1 MEYQQVSILGC
12 SAEKSERGKKWTQ
25 MAGLWQMVFR
35 QLQPRKKRMVPQNVR
50 LLNRNKPEES
60 GQMHTQEQERTQ
72 KDVENEDLLISQI
85 DEFREKAK
93 QLQVLLEA
101 KESKAAEL
109 QSLVDERAGKAQE
122 LEHILTE
129 RQEEAD
135 KIVNEFGR
143 KVDALADKVTTKMA
157 EIEAGLSGQVADI
170 RKTSEEQ
177 IALNRRMNEEQ
188 TASNRKLNEEQIAA
202 NKQFLEEQAIANKKL
217 SEGQIAEVKEL
228 LENATSQLESIKMDL
243 SEKVHTENVKCYRNI
258 QDLFNEFDSKIEKMD
273 EMEGGVDSVKGY
285 VKLLSWFSI
294 LNFVVLIIFILYSMG
309 VFHF

>member
-1 MEYQQVSILGC
+1 
-12 SAEKSERGKKWTQ
+12 

-135 KIVNEFGR
+135 KIVTEFGR

-170 RKTSEEQ
+170 RKTVR
-177 IALNRRMNEEQ
+177 NR
-188 TASNRKLNEEQIAA
+188 LP
-202 NKQFLEEQAIANKKL
+202 
-217 SEGQIAEVKEL
+217 
-228 LENATSQLESIKMDL
+228 
-243 SEKVHTENVKCYRNI
+243 
-258 QDLFNEFDSKIEKMD
+258 
-273 EMEGGVDSVKGY
+273 
-285 VKLLSWFSI
+285 
-294 LNFVVLIIFILYSMG
+294 
-309 VFHF
+309 

>member
-1 MEYQQVSILGC
+1 
-12 SAEKSERGKKWTQ
+12 

-72 KDVENEDLLISQI
+72 KDVENEDLLINQI

-135 KIVNEFGR
+135 KIVTEFGR

-157 EIEAGLSGQVADI
+157 EIEAGLSG
-170 RKTSEEQ
+170 
-177 IALNRRMNEEQ
+177 
-188 TASNRKLNEEQIAA
+188 
-202 NKQFLEEQAIANKKL
+202 QAIANKKL

-228 LENATSQLESIKMDL
+228 LENATSQLESIKTDL

>member
-1 MEYQQVSILGC
+1 
-12 SAEKSERGKKWTQ
+12 
-25 MAGLWQMVFR
+25 MAGLWQMVFG
-35 QLQPRKKRMVPQNVR
+35 QLQPQKKRTVSQDVR
-50 LLNRNKPEES
+50 LLNRKKTEKS
-60 GQMHTQEQERTQ
+60 GQVHKQEQERIQ
-72 KDVENEDLLISQI
+72 KDVENEDLLINQI

-93 QLQVLLEA
+93 QLQMLLEA

-135 KIVNEFGR
+135 KIVTVFGR
-143 KVDALADKVTTKMA
+143 KVDALAEQITTRMS
-157 EIEAGLSGQVADI
+157 EIETQLSGQVADI

-177 IALNRRMNEEQ
+177 FALNRQMNEEQ
-188 TASNRKLNEEQIAA
+188 TASNKKLNEEQIAA

-228 LENATSQLESIKMDL
+228 LENATSQLESIKTDL

-294 LNFVVLIIFILYSMG
+294 LNFVVLIVFILYSMG

>member
-1 MEYQQVSILGC
+1 
-12 SAEKSERGKKWTQ
+12 

-72 KDVENEDLLISQI
+72 KDVENEDLLINQI

-135 KIVNEFGR
+135 KIVTEFGR

-188 TASNRKLNEEQIAA
+188 TASNRKLNEEQ
-202 NKQFLEEQAIANKKL
+202 FLEEQAIANKKL

-228 LENATSQLESIKMDL
+228 LENATSQLESIKTDL

-294 LNFVVLIIFILYSMG
+294 LNFVVLIVFILYSMG
-309 VFHF
+309 VFRF

>member
-1 MEYQQVSILGC
+1 
-12 SAEKSERGKKWTQ
+12 

-72 KDVENEDLLISQI
+72 KDVENEDLLINQI

-135 KIVNEFGR
+135 KIVTEFGR

-177 IALNRRMNEEQ
+177 IALNRKLNENQIAASKKLGEDQIEAGRQFIEEQ
-188 TASNRKLNEEQIAA
+188 TA
-202 NKQFLEEQAIANKKL
+202 ANKKV
-217 SEGQIAEVKEL
+217 SDEQVAEVKAL
-228 LENATSQLESIKMDL
+228 LENATSQLDSIKTDL
-243 SEKVHTENVKCYRNI
+243 SEKVHSENVKCYRNI

-273 EMEGGVDSVKGY
+273 EMEKSVGAVKGY
-285 VKLLSWFSI
+285 VKVLSWFSI
-294 LNFVVLIIFILYSMG
+294 INFVMLVAFILYSLG
-309 VFHF
+309 VFNF

>member
-1 MEYQQVSILGC
+1 
-12 SAEKSERGKKWTQ
+12 

-72 KDVENEDLLISQI
+72 KDVENEDLLINQI

-135 KIVNEFGR
+135 KIVTEFGR
-143 KVDALADKVTTKMA
+143 KVDANIGIYK
-157 EIEAGLSGQVADI
+157 LSGSPELLTFLY
-170 RKTSEEQ
+170 RTGMGG
-177 IALNRRMNEEQ
+177 RR
-188 TASNRKLNEEQIAA
+188 
-202 NKQFLEEQAIANKKL
+202 
-217 SEGQIAEVKEL
+217 SEGHGMWEIV
-228 LENATSQLESIKMDL
+228 
-243 SEKVHTENVKCYRNI
+243 Y
-258 QDLFNEFDSKIEKMD
+258 
-273 EMEGGVDSVKGY
+273 
-285 VKLLSWFSI
+285 
-294 LNFVVLIIFILYSMG
+294 
-309 VFHF
+309 

>member
-1 MEYQQVSILGC
+1 
-12 SAEKSERGKKWTQ
+12 

-188 TASNRKLNEEQIAA
+188 TASNRKL
-202 NKQFLEEQAIANKKL
+202 LEEQAIANKKL

-294 LNFVVLIIFILYSMG
+294 LNFVVLIIFILYSRG

>member
-1 MEYQQVSILGC
+1 
-12 SAEKSERGKKWTQ
+12 

-135 KIVNEFGR
+135 KIVTEFGR

-228 LENATSQLESIKMDL
+228 LENATSQLESIKTDL
-243 SEKVHTENVKCYRNI
+243 SENVKCYRNI

-285 VKLLSWFSI
+285 VKLLSWFAI
-294 LNFVVLIIFILYSMG
+294 LNFVVLIISILYSMG

>member
-1 MEYQQVSILGC
+1 
-12 SAEKSERGKKWTQ
+12 

-72 KDVENEDLLISQI
+72 KDVENEDLLINQI

-135 KIVNEFGR
+135 KIVTEFGR

-202 NKQFLEEQAIANKKL
+202 NKAIANKKL

-228 LENATSQLESIKMDL
+228 LENATSQLESIKTDL

-294 LNFVVLIIFILYSMG
+294 LNFVVLIVFILYSMG
-309 VFHF
+309 VFRF